1 MIPRPDELWKDIIEN
16 LFPLFLEFF
25 HPLLFRDIIFK
36 EGYKFLD
43 KEFNTIVGESKET
56 KRFLDKLVQVKL
68 RDGKERWVLIHIE
81 IQGYSED
88 NFPLRM
94 FTYFYRIYDKY
105 KKDIV
110 AIAIFTDDFLNYKP
124 DRFNYEFYGTKLL
137 YEYNTYKISDYD
149 EEYLKQNDNP
159 FSLVVLAA
167 KYALFAKNDENRK
180 LRFTRE
186 LIRLM
191 YKKGKTKVEII
202 NLFKFISGMLY
213 ISDPLKKELIR
224 DEIRKIEEVK
234 KMPYISYVEE
244 MAREEG
250 LKKGLQEGLQEGLQK
265 GLQEGLEVALK
276 IKFGEKGQEFY
287 KEYIKKEKRIEKL
300 KELMKKL
307 ENAKDIKEL
316 M

>member
-1 MIPRPDELWKDIIEN
+1 MIPKADELWKEVLEDF
-16 LFPLFLEFF
+16 FPLFLKFF
-25 HPLLFRDIIFK
+25 HPTLFHDIIFE

-43 KEFNTIVGESKET
+43 KEFNTITGESTET
-56 KRFLDKLVQVKL
+56 KRFLDKLVQVRVK
-68 RDGKERWVLIHIE
+68 DGKERWILIHIE
-81 IQGYSED
+81 IQGYKEED
-88 NFPLRM
+88 FSLRM

-110 AIAIFTDDFLNYKP
+110 SIAIFTDSSSYRP
-124 DRFNYEFYGTKLL
+124 DKFSYELYGTRLL
-137 YEYNTYKISDYD
+137 YEYNTYKILDYD
-149 EEYLKQNDNP
+149 DEFLKKDDNP
-159 FSLVVLAA
+159 FSLVVLSA
-167 KYALFAKNDENRK
+167 KYALLAKNDEDRK

-191 YKKGKTKVEII
+191 YKKGKTKDEIV
-202 NLFKFISGMLY
+202 NLFKFISGILY
-213 ISDPLKKELIR
+213 VSDPLKKALIR

-265 GLQEGLEVALK
+265 GLQEGLQMALK
-276 IKFGEKGQEFY
+276 IKFGERGQEFY
-287 KEYIKKEKRIEKL
+287 KKYIKEEKRIEKL
-300 KELMKKL
+300 EELMKKL
-307 ENAKDIKEL
+307 ENAKDIEDL

>member
-1 MIPRPDELWKDIIEN
+1 MIPKADELWKEVLEDF
-16 LFPLFLEFF
+16 FPLFLKFF
-25 HPLLFRDIIFK
+25 HPTLFHDIIFE

-43 KEFNTIVGESKET
+43 KEFNTITGESTET
-56 KRFLDKLVQVKL
+56 KRFLDKLVQVRVK
-68 RDGKERWVLIHIE
+68 DGKERWILIHIE
-81 IQGYSED
+81 IQGYKEED
-88 NFPLRM
+88 FSLRM

-110 AIAIFTDDFLNYKP
+110 SIAIFTDSSSYRP
-124 DRFNYEFYGTKLL
+124 DKFSYELYGTRLL
-137 YEYNTYKISDYD
+137 YEYNTYKILDYD
-149 EEYLKQNDNP
+149 DEFLKKDDNP
-159 FSLVVLAA
+159 FSLVVLSA
-167 KYALFAKNDENRK
+167 KYALLAKNDEDRK

-191 YKKGKTKVEII
+191 YKKGKTKDEIVS
-202 NLFKFISGMLY
+202 LFKFISGILY
-213 ISDPLKKELIR
+213 VSDPLKKALIR

-265 GLQEGLEVALK
+265 GLQEGLQMALK
-276 IKFGEKGQEFY
+276 IKFGERGQEFY
-287 KEYIKKEKRIEKL
+287 KKYIKEEKRIEKL
-300 KELMKKL
+300 EELMKKL
-307 ENAKDIKEL
+307 ENAKDIEDL